1 MNTYSKNKGQEVNAW
16 LKSQSHAKAQLRDVG
31 STCLEPEQ
39 MKELAEQI
47 DKQLPELAAKAIKLT
62 LQVKWSLLYKVMYIF
77 DLPLSGR
84 FDLLNYSI
92 DFNRIFRIYMNN
104 LVEQFRELQRL
115 RGEVEQV
122 H

>member
-1 MNTYSKNKGQEVNAW
+1 
-16 LKSQSHAKAQLRDVG
+16 
-31 STCLEPEQ
+31 

-62 LQVKWSLLYKVMYIF
+62 LQVKWSLLYKVIYIF